1 MIVGRVVGN
10 VVSTQKHPKYCAS
23 KLLLVQPLGRGGD
36 DSGVQ
41 FMAVDSVG
49 AGAGETVL
57 VVVEGRSASQAMG
70 IDLAPA
76 NAAIVGIIDQI
87 DWGS

>member
-1 MIVGRVVGN
+1 MIVARVVGN
-10 VVSTQKHPKYCAS
+10 VVSTQKHAKFHGS
-23 KLLLVQPLGRGGD
+23 KLLLVQPLARGGD
-36 DSGVQ
+36 ESGAELL
-41 FMAVDSVG
+41 AVDSVG

-57 VVVEGRSASQAMG
+57 VVIEGRSASQAMG